1 MSTRRIL
8 SCLAH
13 GPILSKMKRNCSVDL
28 IQRSKIPLSLS
39 IMNNIEGWQ
48 MMTTLRDVSD
58 DAFQIIMVEF
68 TIYRGPTQR
77 FFSLFIASVM
87 WLLSFSLFWLA
98 FTLCIRKRKVEP
110 PTLGVGTSMLF
121 ALPAIRNVQP
131 GSPPIGCTAD
141 YLGFF
146 WALLL
151 VAAGAMILL
160 LNYIKMYKADP
171 NTESKEVLIDDSE
184 LIEAKEDTSDPVKDI
199 EMDIEMNVSLLS

>member
-1 MSTRRIL
+1 MLLFIKHRL
-8 SCLAH
+8 QV
-13 GPILSKMKRNCSVDL
+13 PI
-28 IQRSKIPLSLS
+28 SLS
-39 IMNNIEGWQ
+39 IQNNVEGWQ
-48 MMTTLRDVSD
+48 MATTLRDVSD
-58 DAFQIIMVEF
+58 NEYQVIMVEI
-68 TIYRGPTQR
+68 TIYRGPTHV
-77 FFSLFIASVM
+77 FFSLFIASLM

-110 PTLGVGTSMLF
+110 PTLGVGTSMIF

-151 VAAGAMILL
+151 VSAGAMILL

-171 NTESKEVLIDDSE
+171 PTSAEVLVDNSE
-184 LIEAKEDTSDPVKDI
+184 LLDEEIEQKHINEHKQDVVT
-199 EMDIEMNVSLLS
+199 DIEMNVLFKN

>member
-1 MSTRRIL
+1 
-8 SCLAH
+8 
-13 GPILSKMKRNCSVDL
+13 
-28 IQRSKIPLSLS
+28 
-39 IMNNIEGWQ
+39 MNNIEGWQ

>member
-1 MSTRRIL
+1 MLTS
-8 SCLAH
+8 
-13 GPILSKMKRNCSVDL
+13 
-28 IQRSKIPLSLS
+28 
-39 IMNNIEGWQ
+39 
-48 MMTTLRDVSD
+48 LRDVSD
-58 DAFQIIMVEF
+58 NKFEIIMVEF

-77 FFSLFIASVM
+77 FFSLFIASLM

-98 FTLCIRKRKVEP
+98 FTLCIRRRKVEP
-110 PTLGVGTSMLF
+110 PTLGVGTSMIF

-151 VAAGAMILL
+151 VTAGAMILL

-171 NTESKEVLIDDSE
+171 ETTSAEVLVDNSE
-184 LIEAKEDTSDPVKDI
+184 FIEEKEDIPISTK
-199 EMDIEMNVSLLS
+199 DIEMNVGLLSLKCRSSNQVVHEIFFTAPLKVAYLMS